1 MKGMRS
7 RWNLVLVLVVPALF
21 LGATLRAEP
30 LGFEQTLLSPP
41 SPGNRALFG
50 QSTSLSADGQTA
62 LVGAPGE
69 EKAYV
74 WVRNGGSW
82 VLEAEL
88 LPTGAQGTQFG
99 VQVALSPDGRVALV
113 TDIDEPCHPFF
124 FLHSC
129 GAVYAFARKN
139 GGWTQE
145 AQILPPYYF
154 DFFVIFGA
162 ALALSGDGSTA
173 VIGRPTET
181 SCPAPQCRGEAF
193 IYSRSAEGV
202 WSLAD
207 TLTSSDPLA
216 RKLGWAV
223 ALSLD
228 GNTLLA
234 GAPSSDC
241 PGVGRDCGAVYAYV
255 RSGGTWTE
263 QAKLTA
269 STPQKD
275 NFGLSVDLSGD
286 GTAALIGATDA
297 VILGGTQ
304 FGSVYAFVRGG
315 DSWTE
320 LQKIGGPAG
329 FGGTLALSG
338 NGRAALIGTLPASC
352 GIGESCERVYRTE
365 IQGSAWAPPQE
376 LLSFARGDLSRFG
389 LALSND
395 GSTGLV
401 GAPGTDCSAGMSCGA
416 AYVLS
421 FLPALA
427 PGIPTVS
434 SLGLALLVLLL
445 AASGAWMLT
454 RSRRSI

>member
-1 MKGMRS
+1 MASMRS
-7 RWNLVLVLVVPALF
+7 RWNLAVVLLVSALC
-21 LGATLRAEP
+21 LGSALRAEP
-30 LGFEQTLLSPP
+30 LGFEQTVLTPP
-41 SPGNRALFG
+41 SSPGFEAFG
-50 QSTSLSADGQTA
+50 QATSLSSDGQTA
-62 LVGAPGE
+62 LVGAPGQK
-69 EKAYV
+69 KAYV
-74 WVRNGGSW
+74 WVRSGGSW

-88 LPTGAQGTQFG
+88 FPTGAQGTQFG
-99 VQVALSPDGRVALV
+99 VQVALSPDGMVALV

-139 GGWTQE
+139 GGWVQE
-145 AQILPPYYF
+145 AQILPPYHF
-154 DFFVIFGA
+154 DFFVVFGS

-173 VIGRPTET
+173 AIGRRTET
-181 SCPAPQCRGEAF
+181 SCPAPQCRGEVF

-202 WSLAD
+202 WSLED
-207 TLTSSDPLA
+207 DLTSPDPLT
-216 RKLGWAV
+216 RQLGATV
-223 ALSLD
+223 ALSHD

-241 PGVGRDCGAVYAYV
+241 PGVGRDCGAVHVYI

-263 QAKLTA
+263 QARLTA

-275 NFGLSVDLSGD
+275 NFGLSLDLSGD

-297 VILGGTQ
+297 VITGGTQ

-315 DSWTE
+315 SSWTE

-329 FGGTLALSG
+329 FGGTLVLSG

-352 GIGESCERVYRTE
+352 GASPGCQRVHRTE
-365 IQGSAWAPPQE
+365 IQGGAWSPPQE
-376 LLSFARGDLSRFG
+376 LLSFGPGDLRRYG

-401 GAPGTDCSAGMSCGA
+401 GVPGADCAAGMSCGA
-416 AYVLS
+416 VYVLS
-421 FLPALA
+421 FLPAAA
-427 PGIPTVS
+427 PGIPAVS
-434 SLGLALLVLLL
+434 HLGLTLLALLL
-445 AASGAWMLT
+445 AASGAGVIA
-454 RSRRSI
+454 RRRRSA